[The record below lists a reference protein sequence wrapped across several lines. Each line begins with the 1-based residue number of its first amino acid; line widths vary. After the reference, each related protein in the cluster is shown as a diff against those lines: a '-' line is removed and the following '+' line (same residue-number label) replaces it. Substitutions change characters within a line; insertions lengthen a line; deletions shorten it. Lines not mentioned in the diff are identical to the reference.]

1 MDKNRNSK
9 NFVSTTDVVE
19 LNSDKEIFLHV
30 CTSCRP
36 SGCPRE
42 PKENRPGYRLYKNI
56 EAKLGSRNLEKKL
69 HLLPAECLSLCS
81 RSCGI
86 AMSSG
91 GSWTYLFGDQ
101 DPDTT
106 VDDILECVGTY
117 IKNDL
122 GNMTRNQRPP
132 TLRSSILGRIPP
144 GIKK

>member
-56 EAKLGSRNLEKKL
+56 EAKLGSSNLEKKL

-106 VDDILECVGTY
+106 VDDILELSL
-117 IKNDL
+117 IH
-122 GNMTRNQRPP
+122 
-132 TLRSSILGRIPP
+132 I
-144 GIKK
+144 